1 MKQEIKEGNKMRKN
15 TTIKQWFRRNFGIPI
30 KQWFRRNFGIHMWF
44 EAKGQGGRKLLRVV
58 VNGNTVRYEWEDIP
72 NRNIYHI
79 SYAWFGKC
87 HTIEISER
95 LYERLAKTRLYLH

>member
-1 MKQEIKEGNKMRKN
+1 MK
-15 TTIKQWFRRNFGIPI
+15 TI

-44 EAKGQGGRKLLRVV
+44 EAKGAGGRKLLRVV